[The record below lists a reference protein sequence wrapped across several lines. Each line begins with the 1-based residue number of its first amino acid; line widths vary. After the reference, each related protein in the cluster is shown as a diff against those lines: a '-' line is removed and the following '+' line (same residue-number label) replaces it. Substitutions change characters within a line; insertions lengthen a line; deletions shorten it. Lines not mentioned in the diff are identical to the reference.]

1 MAPQLIQTRALVP
14 EFLSLRRPSHV
25 LLRGLFLLGT
35 NPLTCLTDDMEGTA
49 QRRQQEA
56 VWAPSH
62 VLTTQARVPPLRP
75 PSTDQNSELHF
86 RVGDNAVNLSV
97 SLGP

>member
-1 MAPQLIQTRALVP
+1 MALQPIQTSALVT
-14 EFLSLRRPSHV
+14 EFLSLHHPSRV

-35 NPLTCLTDDMEGTA
+35 NPLTCLTDDTEGTV

-62 VLTTQARVPPLRP
+62 VLNTQARVPPCP
-75 PSTDQNSELHF
+75 PSTDQHSELHF
-86 RVGDNAVNLSV
+86 RVSDNAVNVSV
-97 SLGP
+97 SPGP